1 MSILLGRN
9 IWQKGLNVWT
19 RGLPSISIC
28 FAPPNWH
35 RPCQIG
41 GLEDYLPL
49 KHVHVQGLCY
59 LLYYGG
65 FLKWGYPKVLFFF
78 FKKSHGHPWLGWFGG
93 SPFFGSPRNPVEGAI
108 HCLFL
113 PLGWYAKDR
122 LVWKYGTPRPDD
134 SSYINYFPSIIPILL
149 HKILIILMIVQL
161 YPSYIRLLII
171 LFLGWSIG
179 RP

>member
-1 MSILLGRN
+1 MSILLGRS

-65 FLKWGYPKVLFFF
+65 FLKWGYPKVSFFSKNHMVIHDLDDLGVALFSEAPETRWRVLFIVYF
-78 FKKSHGHPWLGWFGG
+78 CHWDDMLKIGLTENMAPQDQMIHHISIMSPLW
-93 SPFFGSPRNPVEGAI
+93 SPFYNIRFWKNPHDCPAI
-108 HCLFL
+108 
-113 PLGWYAKDR
+113 
-122 LVWKYGTPRPDD
+122 
-134 SSYINYFPSIIPILL
+134 S
-149 HKILIILMIVQL
+149 
-161 YPSYIRLLII
+161 
-171 LFLGWSIG
+171 
-179 RP
+179 